1 METKLTLTL
10 NQDVIERA
18 KVYARNHNISL
29 STMIE
34 SYLNSITKQKEV
46 EKKATITPLVESLSG
61 VIDLPADYNFKKDYH
76 DFLEEKYR

>member
-10 NQDVIERA
+10 KEDVFERA
-18 KVYARNHNISL
+18 SIYARSHNISL
-29 STMIE
+29 SQMIE
-34 SYLNSITKQKEV
+34 AYLNRLTNQKEE

-61 VIDLPADYNFKKDYH
+61 VIDLPADYDFKKDYH